1 MLDLVFMLMIRH
13 VSLMMGYFSVFMHLA
28 YLSNR
33 RQMEFRL
40 LFMMLFCANVKM
52 QCIIISVNR
61 FMMWRL
67 VYRKV
72 RFKMV

>member
-1 MLDLVFMLMIRH
+1 
-13 VSLMMGYFSVFMHLA
+13 MHLA